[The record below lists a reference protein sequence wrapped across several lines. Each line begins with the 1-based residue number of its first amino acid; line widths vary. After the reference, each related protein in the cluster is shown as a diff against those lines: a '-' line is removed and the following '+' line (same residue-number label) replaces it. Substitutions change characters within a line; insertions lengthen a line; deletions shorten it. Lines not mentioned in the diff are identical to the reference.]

1 MSSLVVVGI
10 GHFIGRYATVHSL
23 GEEQSLHLQFA
34 KPSRFPQV
42 PRVSVVRR
50 RRENRL
56 LPPVRSRKTSQDVFS
71 NPAGRIGLEMVSLPS
86 LEENTMIVAY
96 SRLQKI
102 LDEKR
107 LSVAE
112 LHRRLQQQNQGV
124 NIKSLYRLND
134 AQQPLTRLDLRVAG
148 AICQLCDVTLA
159 DLVDFSGQGAKLAK
173 LTADKQKRL
182 DTLMDTN
189 NQGKLSR
196 KQQRELQDLVRET
209 QEITLHNARV
219 LAEQQRR
226 LQQD

>member
-1 MSSLVVVGI
+1 
-10 GHFIGRYATVHSL
+10 
-23 GEEQSLHLQFA
+23 
-34 KPSRFPQV
+34 
-42 PRVSVVRR
+42 
-50 RRENRL
+50 
-56 LPPVRSRKTSQDVFS
+56 
-71 NPAGRIGLEMVSLPS
+71 
-86 LEENTMIVAY
+86 MIVAY

-107 LSVAE
+107 LSVPE

-173 LTADKQKRL
+173 LTADKQDRL

>member
-1 MSSLVVVGI
+1 MM
-10 GHFIGRYATVHSL
+10 
-23 GEEQSLHLQFA
+23 EE
-34 KPSRFPQV
+34 K
-42 PRVSVVRR
+42 
-50 RRENRL
+50 
-56 LPPVRSRKTSQDVFS
+56 
-71 NPAGRIGLEMVSLPS
+71 
-86 LEENTMIVAY
+86 TMIVAY

-107 LSVAE
+107 LSVPE
-112 LHRRLQQQNQGV
+112 LHRRLQQQNHGV

-173 LTADKQKRL
+173 LSADKQERL
-182 DTLMDTN
+182 DILMDKN
-189 NQGKLSR
+189 NQRKLNR

-226 LQQD
+226 LKQD